1 MATVAQSCEGDS
13 ARLEAWTRGSWD
25 VVSGGFFDEI
35 FYKYGNTI
43 KEPSFVLPEGG
54 RCFFSYDWGGPSPSC
69 FLYFWENTD
78 GQDVQFS
85 DGKIRS
91 GRRGD
96 IHIIGE
102 KYFFTGKPNEGSN
115 LSVADMLRAHVEYKI
130 QRGWRV
136 RSPVDGKWTDCMK
149 KGCSDTN
156 IWDDV
161 NERGSI
167 AEDFEKPV
175 MLDGLNHPGIR
186 FERANKGP
194 NSIAIGGALMRE
206 RFIATAPREGERIRS
221 GKGLF
226 VVESECP
233 QFLRTVPVLTRDKRH
248 AEKYGDGENHLA
260 DCCRYGLNFDLT
272 PGFSTHRRQLF

>member
-1 MATVAQSCEGDS
+1 MPKGICGPVIEENGQKRIMIYSDFEQNVLLNRTEPSYMATVAQSCEGDS

-102 KYFFTGKPNEGSN
+102 NIFSRASRTRAAT
-115 LSVADMLRAHVEYKI
+115 SVSPICCAHMLNTKFSAD
-130 QRGWRV
+130 
-136 RSPVDGKWTDCMK
+136 
-149 KGCSDTN
+149 
-156 IWDDV
+156 
-161 NERGSI
+161 
-167 AEDFEKPV
+167 
-175 MLDGLNHPGIR
+175 
-186 FERANKGP
+186 
-194 NSIAIGGALMRE
+194 GA
-206 RFIATAPREGERIRS
+206 
-221 GKGLF
+221 F
-226 VVESECP
+226 VVQWMASG
-233 QFLRTVPVLTRDKRH
+233 QT
-248 AEKYGDGENHLA
+248 A
-260 DCCRYGLNFDLT
+260 
-272 PGFSTHRRQLF
+272 